1 MGKLRNVCSI
11 LVRKFK
17 GRDRVVGVVN
27 IDLMMDLQKYDKFF
41 FFFLISEL
49 KTGWGV
55 AVESC
60 TNLIIFHVGIRG
72 N

>member
-27 IDLMMDLQKYDKFF
+27 IDLMMDLPKYDNFF
-41 FFFLISEL
+41 FFS
-49 KTGWGV
+49 
-55 AVESC
+55 
-60 TNLIIFHVGIRG
+60 
-72 N
+72 